1 LVEAGKDP
9 ARIFEVLHRHFT
21 FCSDKGKAML
31 LTAYAKLAT
40 RFPSDLID
48 QAQIIF
54 RITGEHADPDLQ
66 QRSIEYNQLM
76 EESD

>member
-1 LVEAGKDP
+1 
-9 ARIFEVLHRHFT
+9 
-21 FCSDKGKAML
+21 ML